1 VVSVAQNVSLS
12 ADAPTVET
20 RLVYAHGLAAIITLL
35 IAVTF
40 GILASIELFVP
51 DLAGNPVWLSW
62 GRLRY
67 DHTQG
72 ILFGWLGNAFL
83 AFLYHAVPLL
93 TGRRVTS
100 ARLGQW
106 LFGLWNFAVVFP
118 GWILVLAGFSQPLE
132 WAEFPMVIDAFVVLA
147 LVLAIIQFLPPFFW
161 RGLEDLYVSSW
172 YVIGSLIFTLLA
184 YPMGNFVPELV
195 PGARGAAFSGLWIH
209 DAVGLFVTPLALAI
223 LYFVIPAATRRP
235 IFSHFLSML
244 GFWLLFFLYP
254 LNGTHHYIF
263 SVIPMNAQIGA
274 ITASAL
280 LGVDVIIVVA
290 NLLLS
295 LRGSGV
301 FPRDVGLRFVAM
313 STIFYLVV
321 SIQGSIQAQMAVN
334 QAIHFSDWVIGHS
347 HLAMLGFATFAAAG
361 GLVHAWQRIPWARYN
376 EPVLEVAYWLLFA
389 GVVMM
394 VTDLTIAGLAEA
406 HVWQSAA
413 PWLDSVRAAKPYWII
428 RTASAVPIGA
438 GFLALLVG
446 LTTGSKGAGL
456 REVEK
461 TIGLEPVQQI
471 APTLA
476 PVASEAS

>member
-1 VVSVAQNVSLS
+1 MNETGEVTS
-12 ADAPTVET
+12 APRVET
-20 RLVYAHGLAAIITLL
+20 SLVYAHGLAAIVALL
-35 IAVTF
+35 ISVTF
-40 GILASIELFVP
+40 GIVASIEMLAP
-51 DLAGNPVWLSW
+51 DLAGGTPWLSW

-72 ILFGWLGNAFL
+72 ILLAWLGNAFF

-100 ARLGQW
+100 VRLGQW
-106 LFGLWNFAVVFP
+106 LFGVWNFAVVAP
-118 GWILVLAGFSQPLE
+118 GWLLVLAGFSQPLE
-132 WAEFPMVIDAFVVLA
+132 WAEFPLVIDAFVVLA
-147 LVLAIIQFLPPFFW
+147 LVLAIVQFLPPFFW

-172 YVIGSLIFTLLA
+172 YVIGGLVFTLLA

-209 DAVGLFVTPLALAI
+209 DAIGLFVTPLALAI
-223 LYFVIPAATRRP
+223 IYFVIPAATRRP

-254 LNGTHHYIF
+254 LNGTHHYVF
-263 SVIPMNAQIGA
+263 SVIPMSAQIGA

-301 FPRDVGLRFVAM
+301 FPRDVALRFAAM

-321 SIQGSIQAQMAVN
+321 SIQGSVQAQMSVN
-334 QAIHFSDWVIGHS
+334 QAIHFSDWVVGHS

-361 GLVHAWQRIPWARYN
+361 GLTHVWQRIPWARYN
-376 EPVLEVAYWLLFA
+376 PIALEWSYWLLFA
-389 GVVMM
+389 GVILM
-394 VTDLTIAGLAEA
+394 VTDLTIAGLVEA
-406 HVWQSAA
+406 RLWQSAA
-413 PWLDSVRAAKPYWII
+413 PWLDSVRAAKPYWMV
-428 RTASAVPIGA
+428 RSGSALPIAA
-438 GFLALLVG
+438 GFIMLLVG
-446 LTTGSKGAGL
+446 FTTGKRGAGL
-456 REVEK
+456 QSIEQ
-461 TIGLEPVQQI
+461 TIGLEPVREI
-471 APTLA
+471 APRLVSA
-476 PVASEAS
+476 ASASGAS